1 MISNKVMKLD
11 EFKDSVYYRV
21 ACGCGSDEH
30 GTTIE
35 VEYDKDLPGM
45 VFVNFYKRLV
55 WSSHWGNYNIAE
67 RFWKR
72 IKGALKILFLGYIEV
87 EESLILRDKE
97 HIDGFIEALEEG
109 KQYIMESDRLDEELV
124 SKTSRR

>member
-1 MISNKVMKLD
+1 MKID
-11 EFKDSVYYRV
+11 EFKDSIYYRI
-21 ACGCGSDEH
+21 ACGCGSNDH
-30 GTTIE
+30 DTTIE
-35 VEYDKDLPGM
+35 FEYDKDLPGM
-45 VFVNFYKRLV
+45 VFINFHKKLV
-55 WSSHWGNYNIAE
+55 WSSHYGTGNFIT

-72 IKGALKILFLGYIEV
+72 ITGALKILFLGYIEV

-109 KQYIMESDRLDEELV
+109 KRYIMESDRLDEELV